1 MNQELKLQ
9 QEISNIIL
17 IGDLNV
23 LLVTKRINNILKS
36 ILNEEDF
43 KMKIKQYLVI
53 KI

>member
-36 ILNEEDF
+36 ILSEDNF
-43 KMKIKQYLVI
+43 KMKYKQS
-53 KI
+53 